1 MRIFARIL
9 RQEARYS
16 CCLDGV
22 RDIAELHAQVHLLR
36 VCGLGVQTLVS
47 GSISCKM
54 SDFEQV
60 AVTSSSIKSG
70 GSIYVSVLL
79 WNLIYICM
87 LSRFSH
93 ISFFATLWTVARLA
107 PVSMGFSRQEY
118 WSEFHFLLQGIFPNK
133 RSNVCLLSLM
143 HAGGFFTHWVTW
155 EAPWNIYSNLH
166 ITYIKLI
173 DIYIRLMYM
182 CVYIHTDTHIYSF
195 KCSLIIVVVQSLSC
209 VQLFATLWTAARQA
223 SLCFSISWSLLRL
236 MFIELVMLSNH
247 FILCCPLQPCH
258 QSFPASGSFAMSQL
272 FASGSQT

>member
-79 WNLIYICM
+79 
-87 LSRFSH
+87 
-93 ISFFATLWTVARLA
+93 
-107 PVSMGFSRQEY
+107 
-118 WSEFHFLLQGIFPNK
+118 
-133 RSNVCLLSLM
+133 
-143 HAGGFFTHWVTW
+143 
-155 EAPWNIYSNLH
+155 
-166 ITYIKLI
+166 
-173 DIYIRLMYM
+173 
-182 CVYIHTDTHIYSF
+182 
-195 KCSLIIVVVQSLSC
+195 
-209 VQLFATLWTAARQA
+209 
-223 SLCFSISWSLLRL
+223 
-236 MFIELVMLSNH
+236 
-247 FILCCPLQPCH
+247 
-258 QSFPASGSFAMSQL
+258 
-272 FASGSQT
+272 

>member
-22 RDIAELHAQVHLLR
+22 RDIAELHARVHLLR

-47 GSISCKM
+47 GCISGKT

-107 PVSMGFSRQEY
+107 PVHGILQAGILEWVPFPSPGDLPEQEIKCVSPESPACRWILY
-118 WSEFHFLLQGIFPNK
+118 P
-133 RSNVCLLSLM
+133 LSHL
-143 HAGGFFTHWVTW
+143 G
-155 EAPWNIYSNLH
+155 SSLKH
-166 ITYIKLI
+166 I
-173 DIYIRLMYM
+173 
-182 CVYIHTDTHIYSF
+182 
-195 KCSLIIVVVQSLSC
+195 
-209 VQLFATLWTAARQA
+209 
-223 SLCFSISWSLLRL
+223 
-236 MFIELVMLSNH
+236 
-247 FILCCPLQPCH
+247 
-258 QSFPASGSFAMSQL
+258 
-272 FASGSQT
+272 